1 MLQIVY
7 DNNFLDSVHFKNSF
21 GKTLDTYQVRG
32 TNIVQAV
39 DNKRK

>member
-7 DNNFLDSVHFKNSF
+7 DNNFLDSLHFKK